1 MRRLRSV
8 VWPRGTDLHRGV
20 RKKYAPSDLVP
31 GMGNTRFAPLRDTQH
46 VYVSRTATAALLESA
61 LHHASGPDPTIYQ
74 VELARWNLAS
84 VQLANDVRLVDLRDS
99 ELDRLEV
106 DRTALVNTEALHYGC
121 TRRWAEAL
129 QHRKIGGHQVDGIV
143 WHSRQADLHA
153 LAHQGGLLGDLLKHR
168 SIEVAVLWH
177 PHAPK
182 RPFVRRAV
190 RTIPLVYPDG
200 TLDQLV
206 YELSALIRAPIE

>member
-1 MRRLRSV
+1 
-8 VWPRGTDLHRGV
+8 
-20 RKKYAPSDLVP
+20 
-31 GMGNTRFAPLRDTQH
+31 
-46 VYVSRTATAALLESA
+46 
-61 LHHASGPDPTIYQ
+61 
-74 VELARWNLAS
+74 
-84 VQLANDVRLVDLRDS
+84 VQLAKDIRLVDLRDQ
-99 ELDRLEV
+99 ELERLDI
-106 DRTALVNTEALHYGC
+106 DRTALVNTSAMHYPC
-121 TRRWAEAL
+121 TRRWAEAV
-129 QHRKIGGHQVDGIV
+129 QHRKIGGQQAHGIV

-153 LAHQGGLLGDLLKHR
+153 FAHQGGLLGDLLQHR

-182 RPFVRRAV
+182 RPFVRRAA

>member
-1 MRRLRSV
+1 M
-8 VWPRGTDLHRGV
+8 
-20 RKKYAPSDLVP
+20 P
-31 GMGNTRFAPLRDTQH
+31 GKGDTRFAPLPATHH

-61 LHHASGPDPTIYQ
+61 LHHASGPNPTIYQ
-74 VELARWNLAS
+74 IELAKWTLAS
-84 VQLANDVRLVDLRDS
+84 VQLAKDLRLVDLRDG
-99 ELDRLEV
+99 ELDRLGI
-106 DRTALVNTEALHYGC
+106 DRTALVNTEALHYAC

-129 QHRKIGGHQVDGIV
+129 QHRKIGAQPVHGIV

-153 LAHQGGLLGDLLKHR
+153 FAHEGGLLGDLLKHR
-168 SIEVAVLWH
+168 SIEVAVLWN
-177 PHAPK
+177 PNAPK

-190 RTIPLVYPDG
+190 RTNPLVYPDG